1 MQKMKLENSKLI
13 ITISSHGAELR
24 SVKNKETDREYL
36 WNADPNFWGRSSPVL
51 FPFVGGVRD
60 KVYRYQGKEYPMNQH
75 GFARDM
81 DFAFVKRSEDE
92 VWFSLDSDET
102 TYQIYPF
109 RFHLE
114 IGYHLEENAVK
125 VMWKVKNTDD
135 KDMYFAIGAH
145 PAFFCPIQEG
155 ERQSECYLNFR
166 KADGTVPEK
175 FCNTVFGHGGLVTA
189 EKKDYILQDGIL
201 PIAEDLFDGDAL
213 VIENN
218 QVQRVALMDHEKKE
232 YLAVEFDAP
241 LVGIWSPP
249 KKQAPFVCIEPWYG
263 RCDSEGF
270 EGELKDRDW
279 ENILESGEEFRAEYR
294 VVVLA

>member
-1 MQKMKLENSKLI
+1 
-13 ITISSHGAELR
+13 
-24 SVKNKETDREYL
+24 
-36 WNADPNFWGRSSPVL
+36 
-51 FPFVGGVRD
+51 
-60 KVYRYQGKEYPMNQH
+60 
-75 GFARDM
+75 M
-81 DFAFVKRSEDE
+81 DFAFVKRSENE

-175 FCNTVFGHGGLVTA
+175 FCNTVFGQGGLVTA